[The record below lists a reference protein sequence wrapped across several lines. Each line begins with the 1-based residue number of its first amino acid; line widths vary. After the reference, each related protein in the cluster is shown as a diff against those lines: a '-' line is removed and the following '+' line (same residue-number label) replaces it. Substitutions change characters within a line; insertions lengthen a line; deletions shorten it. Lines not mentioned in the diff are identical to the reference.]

1 MVMVM
6 YMEGSMWY
14 LKVCHMLA
22 AAEVRERVCYGYTL
36 KP

>member
-22 AAEVRERVCYGYTL
+22 AAEVRGACLLRVL
-36 KP
+36 L